1 MRARENYTPFIFVAF
16 GLTLTILAVFQVYI
30 FREPSRIQEQQ
41 AADLATTIEE
51 GHGLFSD
58 NCAACH
64 GEDGEGNIGP
74 ALNSQQFL
82 SMTSDDALFHLMR
95 TGVPGTNMPAWGQ
108 IFGGP
113 FTDQQ
118 VTQVVT
124 FIRAW
129 EPTAPNIVPVASTPD
144 PVNGARIYTRT
155 CFVCHGKDGQGT
167 DRAPALNDPQ
177 RLNRLDSA
185 WYRSTIAFGRPARGM
200 PTWGT
205 VLAPGQIND
214 LVALLDAWRD
224 GKTIVDD
231 TPLYV
236 YLSSALFAIRDF
248 DQIDAEYYLN
258 IALAK
263 ADNTQTADIQN
274 VIELVKKNQLFVA
287 QSEVAALLPPEQM
300 GQALFTNNCSS
311 CHGADGTGG
320 LGPNLHDNPFVA
332 AQTDAALTAFILA
345 GRPGTTM
352 AGFQN
357 ILTEEDTPNLVL
369 LLRSWQN

>member
-1 MRARENYTPFIFVAF
+1 MRARENYEPFIFVAF
-16 GLTLTILAVFQVYI
+16 GLTLIILVVFQVYI
-30 FREPSRIQEQQ
+30 FREPARIQEQQ
-41 AADLATTIEE
+41 AADLSTTIEE
-51 GHGLFSD
+51 GHGLFTD

-82 SMTSDDALFHLMR
+82 NMTSDDAIFHLMR

-108 IFGGP
+108 AFGGP

-118 VTQVVT
+118 VTQLVR

-129 EPTAPNIVPVASTPD
+129 EPTAPNIVPIANTPD

-214 LVALLDAWRD
+214 LVALLDAWRE
-224 GKTIVDD
+224 GKTVTDD

-248 DQIDAEYYLN
+248 DQVDAEYYLN
-258 IALAK
+258 VALAK
-263 ADNTQTADIQN
+263 ADDTQTADIQN
-274 VIELVKKNQLFVA
+274 VIDLVQKNQLFVA

-332 AQTDAALTAFILA
+332 AQTDAALTAFLLA

-352 AGFQN
+352 AGFQG
-357 ILTEEDTPNLVL
+357 ILAEEDTPNLVL

>member
-16 GLTLTILAVFQVYI
+16 GLTLTIFVVFQVYI

-41 AADLATTIEE
+41 AADLTLKIAE
-51 GHGLFSD
+51 GNGLYTE

-64 GEDGEGNIGP
+64 GENGEGDIGP
-74 ALNSQQFL
+74 ALNSRQFL
-82 SMTSDDALFHLMR
+82 NMTSDDAIFHLMR
-95 TGVPGTNMPAWGQ
+95 TGVPGTSMPAWGQ

-118 VTQVVT
+118 VTQLVT

-129 EPTAPNIVPVASTPD
+129 EPNALDIVPVATAPD

-155 CFVCHGKDGQGT
+155 CFVCHGKDGLGT

-185 WYRSTIAFGRPARGM
+185 WYRSTISFGRPARGM

-205 VLAPGQIND
+205 VLAPNQIND
-214 LVALLDAWRD
+214 LVALLDAWRN
-224 GKTIVDD
+224 GETVVDD

-248 DQIDAEYYLN
+248 DQVDAEYYLN

-263 ADNTQTADIQN
+263 ADDTQTASIQN
-274 VIELVKKNQLFVA
+274 IIDLVQKNQLFVA
-287 QSEVAALLPPEQM
+287 QSEVAVLLPPEQM

-320 LGPNLHDNPFVA
+320 LGPNLHTNAFVA
-332 AQTDAALTAFILA
+332 AQSDADLTAFILA

-352 AGFQN
+352 DGFAG
-357 ILTEEDTPNLVL
+357 ILAEDDIPNLVL